1 MRHKG
6 KKVITWGGRE
16 GLESEK
22 HYSDVIYGQP
32 LMVIVLE
39 TFRVDVIS
47 RAGLALAIKKGF
59 STTSSSRRN

>member
-1 MRHKG
+1 M
-6 KKVITWGGRE
+6 GGE
-16 GLESEK
+16 GQVGRVQNHEK
-22 HYSDVIYGQP
+22 NTSNVIYGQP